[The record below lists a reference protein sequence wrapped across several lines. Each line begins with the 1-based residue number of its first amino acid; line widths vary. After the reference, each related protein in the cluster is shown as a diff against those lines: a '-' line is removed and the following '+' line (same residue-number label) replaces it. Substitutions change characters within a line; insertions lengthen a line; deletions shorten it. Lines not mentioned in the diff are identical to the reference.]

1 MQPTPEM
8 RKNVPRTL
16 AKNLLLGNGNYD
28 FYVSYGL
35 YLQRNQRVRE
45 LINEV
50 AVMNNIKVLDPI
62 PYLCDNDRCMG
73 LFKGRPIYYD
83 GDHMSEYGNKLL
95 TPMFKLV
102 VDKY

>member
-1 MQPTPEM
+1 M

-28 FYVSYGL
+28 FYISYGL

-83 GDHMSEYGNKLL
+83 SDHMSE
-95 TPMFKLV
+95 
-102 VDKY
+102 